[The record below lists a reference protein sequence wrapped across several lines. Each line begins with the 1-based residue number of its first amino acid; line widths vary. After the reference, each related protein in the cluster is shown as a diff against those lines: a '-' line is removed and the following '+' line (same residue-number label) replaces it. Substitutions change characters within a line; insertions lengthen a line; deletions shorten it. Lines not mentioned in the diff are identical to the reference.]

1 MCYDNNKRIDQ
12 ENNDFIKKCNILKK
26 KITIM
31 NSEFIVFKCGSIKRK
46 MKSGNWKL
54 IKNNINHNKGY
65 NVIMIDKK
73 QFTRSQIIANAFL
86 GYDLEKKDKNIMILH
101 KDKNKLN
108 CDYNN
113 LEINNKNYFLNC

>member
-12 ENNDFIKKCNILKK
+12 ENNDFIKKCNSLKK

-73 QFTRSQIIANAFL
+73 QFTRSQIVANAFL

>member
-1 MCYDNNKRIDQ
+1 MCYNIEKRIDQ
-12 ENNDFIKKCNILKK
+12 ENNELKKKSNILKK
-26 KITIM
+26 KIKIM

-108 CDYNN
+108 CDFKN